1 MLQGKAE
8 RRVFKWQVSKI
19 GIIMR
24 REDEER
30 ILPLSTGVGVK
41 LNTNK
46 RRRVI
51 LFSKVLSA
59 GSFFPFNIIY
69 S

>member
-30 ILPLSTGVGVK
+30 RLPLSTGVGVK
-41 LNTNK
+41 LNPNAAVDQK
-46 RRRVI
+46 
-51 LFSKVLSA
+51 K
-59 GSFFPFNIIY
+59 
-69 S
+69 

>member
-1 MLQGKAE
+1 MASIKNRNHHE
-8 RRVFKWQVSKI
+8 
-19 GIIMR
+19 
-24 REDEER
+24 
-30 ILPLSTGVGVK
+30 ILSLSTGVGVK
-41 LNTNK
+41 LNTNAAVDQRNE